1 MISRKRSKFSYQFSK
16 GTCRAP
22 EPQKTEMQ
30 LRRQLGNSQICQV
43 YEVLE
48 ATGAG
53 AKGAV
58 FCVLFF
64 LTV

>member
-1 MISRKRSKFSYQFSK
+1 MVSVFLPK

-30 LRRQLGNSQICQV
+30 LRRQVSNSQICQI
-43 YEVLE
+43 YGVLE

-53 AKGAV
+53 AKEV
-58 FCVLFF
+58 VLCVGFFF
-64 LTV
+64 LRV